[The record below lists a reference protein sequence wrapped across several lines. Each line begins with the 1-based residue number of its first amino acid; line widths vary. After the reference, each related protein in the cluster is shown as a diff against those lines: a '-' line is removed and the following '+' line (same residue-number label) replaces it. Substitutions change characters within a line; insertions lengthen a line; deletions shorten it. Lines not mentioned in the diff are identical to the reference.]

1 MKYLLEE
8 KKRERE
14 KKKKKGALLNSR
26 CLKMSSGSKIL
37 GEYV

>member
-14 KKKKKGALLNSR
+14 KKKKGALLNSR